1 MPYYNQNWF
10 LCLMDS
16 DAKYHIPMP
25 YLITKTNDSDDW
37 QEEILETIFGS
48 KEQVVEILYGISN

>member
-1 MPYYNQNWF
+1 
-10 LCLMDS
+10 MDS